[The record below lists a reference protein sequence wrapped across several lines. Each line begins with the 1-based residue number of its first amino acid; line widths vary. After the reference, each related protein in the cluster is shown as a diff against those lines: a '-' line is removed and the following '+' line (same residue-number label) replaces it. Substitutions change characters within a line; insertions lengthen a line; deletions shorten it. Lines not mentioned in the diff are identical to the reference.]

1 MKLSL
6 VAAVLPLAV
15 LAACKPEVAEVPPA
29 EDSAA
34 RAAIERLIGLETC
47 EDAAIHYGSMLP
59 QLTTCRLELGEGKP
73 SFVISSDQMIESETE
88 SMGILRAELSG
99 EGGLSLQVIEE
110 TASGAFNY
118 PYVEDLTGDGAADLM
133 VPLMTGNVNTAYAL
147 WVQGADGLFKRA
159 GELSGVGVG
168 LAPNGF
174 IAASG
179 RSSAVEW
186 ETQYFRVTDGALEE
200 VAAVVSRADP
210 EPGEPPL
217 DGPACEVIRVID
229 GIDPAPLCEDEGDQP
244 G

>member
-1 MKLSL
+1 VKLSF
-6 VAAVLPLAV
+6 VAAVMPLAV
-15 LAACKPEVAEVPPA
+15 LAACTPEVAEAPPA

-34 RAAIERLIGLETC
+34 QAAVERLMGLETC
-47 EDAAIHYGSMLP
+47 EDAALHYGSMLP
-59 QLTTCRLELGEGKP
+59 QLTACRLELGEGKP

-88 SMGILRAELSG
+88 SMGILRAELTG
-99 EGGLSLQVIEE
+99 EGGVSLQVIEE

-147 WVQGADGLFKRA
+147 WVQGADGLFTRA
-159 GELSGVGVG
+159 GELSGVGIS

-174 IAASG
+174 ISAAG

-200 VAAVVSRADP
+200 VAAVVNRADP
-210 EPGEPPL
+210 QPGETPPE
-217 DGPACEVIRVID
+217 GPACEVIRVVD
-229 GIDPAPLCEDEGDQP
+229 GIDPAPFCTAENAVP

>member
-1 MKLSL
+1 VKLSL

-15 LAACKPEVAEVPPA
+15 LVACTPEVAETPPA
-29 EDSAA
+29 EDPAA
-34 RAAIERLIGLETC
+34 QAAIERLMGLETC
-47 EDAAIHYGSMLP
+47 EDATTHYGSMLP

-73 SFVISSDQMIESETE
+73 RFVISSDQMIESETE

-217 DGPACEVIRVID
+217 EGPACEVIRIID